1 VSIVG
6 KGNIPVSGA
15 YLVAINHI
23 STFEPPFV
31 LAFWPTA
38 PEAAGAVDIWSR
50 KGQSALASL
59 YGGIPVHRGEFDRKL
74 IETLL
79 SVLQSGFPL
88 VLAPEGGR
96 SHNLGMK
103 RALPGVAY
111 LADQA
116 GVPIV
121 PVGIMGTH
129 DDFFKEAIKG
139 HRQHLEMR
147 IGKPLSL
154 PPIQT
159 KGEARRAERQH
170 HADLIMEKIAELLPP
185 EYHGYYA
192 KKEVYEP
199 ATQKS
204 SVE

>member
-1 VSIVG
+1 
-6 KGNIPVSGA
+6 
-15 YLVAINHI
+15 
-23 STFEPPFV
+23 
-31 LAFWPTA
+31 
-38 PEAAGAVDIWSR
+38 
-50 KGQSALASL
+50 
-59 YGGIPVHRGEFDRKL
+59 
-74 IETLL
+74 
-79 SVLQSGFPL
+79 
-88 VLAPEGGR
+88 
-96 SHNLGMK
+96 MK

-147 IGKPLSL
+147 IGKPLYL

-199 ATQKS
+199 FTQKS